1 MNVSLGYCE
10 DILKTLPVGYYLGH
24 PVALRLDPTGDH
36 TYFELG
42 CERVTIGFMNI
53 VEACKSAP
61 DTYDRETII
70 RSLFYHEIS
79 HAIMTPVRLPDAEK
93 CRDSI
98 MSKFR
103 PMLPSSNRKNA
114 TQVPNPKGIPT
125 DQLSYIMDYLHD
137 IVNIF
142 EDERIETLL
151 RTYYMN
157 VDFKRL
163 VVLLN
168 GDPKD
173 FCDRDPM
180 GRFFATVRYRHGDPT
195 LVQQVQTLINKYRD
209 LYSGSGAYNALDCVI
224 DIVWLMYQVMQ
235 TMPRQN
241 AQDKKPM
248 QSAQDPQPQSNGK
261 PSAQTPEQS
270 AQTLH
275 PEQTEQPDQQPLTDE
290 EIDEI
295 MKEVE
300 PFLQSFDSEDDML
313 KIKTLFKKS
322 TTNREAAAVEAKVNK
337 VLMSALNKQKNQSSG
352 SYAYAGRIDPRAVGN
367 RDYRWFAKKN
377 QGSAAKRF
385 NKVRFNLFVDS
396 SGSFIQ
402 SQNAINALICA
413 LRKIEST
420 NPDFSVR
427 VAHCGDGTQLT
438 QPDDPYVECKNCSE
452 LSADTKAK
460 YDSLQAP
467 NATNV
472 NIVVF
477 DGRMRGEDGSTDK
490 AYGAFNHPNCI
501 IVSDPS
507 NKDVID
513 RYADQAKSVIVL
525 DDYEKVFTGI
535 VLSQVE
541 KLLA

>member
-10 DILKTLPVGYYLGH
+10 DVLKTLPVGYYLGH
-24 PVALRLDPTGDH
+24 PVTLRLDPTGDH

-79 HAIMTPVRLPDAEK
+79 HAIMTPVALPRAED
-93 CRDSI
+93 CRNSI

-103 PMLPSSNRKNA
+103 PTLPASDRKNA
-114 TQVPNPKGIPT
+114 RRVPNPKAIS
-125 DQLSYIMDYLHD
+125 DEQLSFIMDHLHD

-168 GDPKD
+168 GNPKS

-180 GRFFATVRYRHGDPT
+180 GRFFATVRYRHGDAI
-195 LVQQVQTLINKYRD
+195 LVQQVQWLINKYRD
-209 LYSGSGAYNALDCVI
+209 LSSGSGAYTALDYI
-224 DIVWLMYQVMQ
+224 IEIVWLMYNVMR
-235 TMPRQN
+235 TMPMQS
-241 AQDKKPM
+241 AQDEKPM

-261 PSAQTPEQS
+261 ASDQTPEQS
-270 AQTLH
+270 AQA
-275 PEQTEQPDQQPLTDE
+275 PQPSQGEQQPLTDE

-300 PFLQSFDSEDDML
+300 PFLQSFDSETDML

-352 SYAYAGRIDPRAVGN
+352 SHAYAGRIDPRAVIN

-396 SGSFIQ
+396 SSSFIQ

-438 QPDDPYVECKNCSE
+438 TPDDPYVACKNCSE

-460 YDSLQAP
+460 YDSLQTP

-535 VLSQVE
+535 VLRQVE